1 MMKWLK
7 WTVLTLLVI
16 ILLVFGALAWVLGT
30 QSGLHFAINSAT
42 RWVPGLTINNVNGG
56 WQDLRLTGVGYE
68 MPGVNVNAGEI
79 SLGLRVACLTD
90 KQVCIDTLGTRNVV
104 VNIDTSAFPPSEETP
119 PSEPLTELNAP
130 LPIFLN
136 SLSLENTQVNID
148 DMAISL
154 SDFKTAAQW
163 EGRQI
168 TLKPTTIDNLLVAL
182 PKTPE
187 PIVDGENSS
196 EALAP
201 QGTAE
206 SSVKV
211 RVEPETSAEKEQ
223 ALADTIKA
231 IFAKPLLTELPEII
245 IPVDVN
251 VEGIEGKQLQV
262 TGDAP
267 VTINQL
273 SFKANTQGKQVN
285 LTKLTVDAP
294 EGEVS
299 LNGAITLDKQWP
311 VTLDVNAVVRD
322 VAGLEDFKDQKII
335 LSLQGAI
342 LDELKLVLSLTGTV
356 TATLDAQ
363 AELAKPHLPLKLTLE
378 SEKVRWPL
386 TGDIQYQ
393 LNGTRLRLNGQT
405 DNYDLSLRS
414 DIQGQDIPPAKL
426 MLDAKGN
433 EEKIELTRL
442 RLAALQGH
450 ADITGVADWSKAI
463 SWNALLTLSGINSA
477 KQYPDVP
484 AKLDGR
490 IATTGSLYGGSWQ
503 LRIPEITLDG
513 NIKNNLIKAR
523 GNAYGNDSGQWN
535 IPQLKLILGKNNLNV
550 EGHLGD
556 KWALDAD
563 INAPGLNGLVPG
575 LAGVIKGKV
584 NIRGDINTPKI
595 IADINAQGIKWQDQV
610 SVESITIKGDVQA
623 DKEIGGKL
631 AITARQLRQADLV
644 VRNLTLDASGTEKQH
659 KLTLK
664 MDGEPVSGGLTLAGS
679 FDKEK
684 QQWKGTLNNTAFD
697 TPVGEWRLNKAM
709 ALNLLAEKQEIT
721 IGSHCWINPNA
732 QLCVPKAIT
741 VGESGSAAITLT
753 RFDLAMIKPF
763 LPPETSLKG
772 VFTGDANASWTSKGG
787 LPKAS
792 VNLKGQGVAL
802 KQNLEGT
809 ILPIDFDAIT
819 LNAGINNGKA
829 TLQWLI
835 SIAGNGNFK
844 GNVHVA
850 DLERKRQLSGNV
862 DIDNLTLDL
871 IKPFLG
877 KGEIA
882 QGSIGAQLRLG
893 GNAQSPLLF
902 GHFGI
907 NQLKVVGHWIPFD
920 ITKGNVD
927 VNFNGATSDL
937 GGRIETPE
945 GYLNLTGNA
954 DWRKLDEWRAVVA
967 ANGNKL
973 RVSLPPMVRIDV
985 NPDLVFEAGPHLLKL
1000 DGRIDIPWARIV
1012 VQDLPESAISAS
1024 SDEVMLNDDLQ
1035 PIAPKE
1041 TSIPIQSNLAIN
1053 IGDDVTLDAFGLK
1066 ARLTG
1071 MLKVNQNKQGLGLNG
1086 QIDIPKGE
1094 FKAYGQDLQ
1103 VRKGQILFS
1112 GPVDQP
1118 YLNIEA
1124 IRNPENTANNVIA
1137 GVRVTGLAD
1146 KPKVEIFSEP
1156 AFTQQ
1161 EALSYLLRGE
1171 GLDKSGDAD
1180 SSQMTAMLIGLGV
1193 GQSGQLVG
1201 RIGETFG
1208 VSDLA
1213 LDTQGVGDNSQVVV
1227 SGKITNDL
1235 QVKYGVGI
1243 FDSLATLTLRYR
1255 LMPRLYLQAVSGMN
1269 QAIDLLYQFEF

>member
-1 MMKWLK
+1 MIKKWLK
-7 WTVLTLLVI
+7 WIALTLLII
-16 ILLVFGALAWVLGT
+16 ILLTFGAVAWILGT
-30 QSGLHFAINSAT
+30 QSGLHFAINSAA
-42 RWVPGLTINNVNGG
+42 RWVPGLVINDVNGG
-56 WQDLRLTGVGYE
+56 WQDLRLTGVEYQ
-68 MPGVNVNAGEI
+68 MPGVDVNVGEL
-79 SLGLRVACLTD
+79 SLGLRLSCLTD
-90 KQVCIDTLGTRNVV
+90 KQVCVDTLGTRDVV
-104 VNIDTSAFPPSEETP
+104 VNVDTSAFPPSEETP
-119 PSEPLTELNAP
+119 PSAPLTELNAP
-130 LPIFLN
+130 LPIYLN
-136 SLSLENTQVNID
+136 SLSLENTYVKID

-154 SDFKTAAQW
+154 GEFKTGAQW
-163 EGRQI
+163 EGRQV
-168 TLKPTTIDNLLVAL
+168 TLNPTFINDLLVAL

-187 PIVDGENSS
+187 EGNVEATAQEVKEAVSANSQTKPTTQ
-196 EALAP
+196 E
-201 QGTAE
+201 
-206 SSVKV
+206 
-211 RVEPETSAEKEQ
+211 EKEQ
-223 ALADTIKA
+223 ALAETIKA
-231 IFAKPLLTELPEII
+231 IFAKPLLAELPEII
-245 IPVDVN
+245 IPVDIN
-251 VEGIEGKQLQV
+251 IEGIEGKQLQIS
-262 TGDAP
+262 GDAP
-267 VTINQL
+267 ITINQL
-273 SFKANTQGKQVN
+273 SFEAKTQGKQVN
-285 LTKLTVDAP
+285 LTKLNVDAQ

-299 LNGAITLDKQWP
+299 LNGEITLDKQWP
-311 VTLDVNAVVRD
+311 VNLNVNATIRD
-322 VAGLEDFKDQKII
+322 VAGLEDFKDQKAT
-335 LSLQGAI
+335 LSLQGA
-342 LDELKLVLSLTGTV
+342 LLEELKLALSLTGTV

-378 SEKVRWPL
+378 SQKVRWPL
-386 TGDIQYQ
+386 TGDVQYQ
-393 LNGTRLRLNGQT
+393 LSDTRLRLNGQT
-405 DNYDLSLRS
+405 DDYALSLRS
-414 DIQGQDIPPAKL
+414 NIEGQEIPPAKL

-463 SWNALLTLSGINSA
+463 SWNALLTISGINTA
-477 KQYPDVP
+477 KQYPDMP

-513 NIKNNLIKAR
+513 NFKNNLIKAR

-535 IPQLKLILGKNNLNV
+535 IPQLKLILGKNNLDI

-556 KWALDAD
+556 KWALDAS

-610 SVESITIKGDVQA
+610 SVESISIKGDVQS

-631 AITARQLRQADLV
+631 AITARQLKQADLV
-644 VRNLTLDASGTEKQH
+644 IRNLTLDAAGTEKQH

-664 MDGEPVSGGLTLAGS
+664 MEGEPVSGGLTLAGS

-709 ALNLLAEKQEIT
+709 ALNLLAEKQEVI
-721 IGSHCWINPNA
+721 IGSHCWVNPNA
-732 QLCVPKAIT
+732 QVCVPKAIT
-741 VGESGSAAITLT
+741 VGENGSATITLT

-763 LPPETSLKG
+763 LPPETSVQG
-772 VFTGDANASWTSKGG
+772 VFTGDATATWYSKGG

-792 VNLKGQGVAL
+792 VNLKGQGVAV
-802 KQNLEGT
+802 KQNIEGT

-819 LNAGINNGKA
+819 LNAGVNNGKA

-835 SIAGNGNFK
+835 SIAGNGDIK

-850 DLERKRQLSGNV
+850 DLEKKRQLSGTV

-882 QGSIGAQLRLG
+882 QGRVGAQLRLG

-902 GHFGI
+902 GQFGI

-927 VNFNGATSDL
+927 VQFNGATSDL
-937 GGRIETPE
+937 SGRIETPE

-954 DWRKLDEWRAVVA
+954 DWRKLDAWHAVIA

-973 RVSLPPMVRIDV
+973 RVALPPMVRIDV
-985 NPDLVFEAGPHLLKL
+985 NPDLVFEARPNLLKL

-1012 VQDLPESAISAS
+1012 VQDLPESAVSAS
-1024 SDEVMLNDDLQ
+1024 SDEVMLDKNLQ

-1041 TSIPIQSNLAIN
+1041 TSIPIQSDLAIN

-1071 MLKVNQNKQGLGLNG
+1071 ALKVNQNKQGLGLNG
-1086 QIDIPKGE
+1086 QIDIPKGQ

>member
-1 MMKWLK
+1 MKKWLK
-7 WTVLTLLVI
+7 WIALTLLII
-16 ILLVFGALAWVLGT
+16 ILLTFGAVAWILGT
-30 QSGLHFAINSAT
+30 QSGLHFAINSAA
-42 RWVPGLTINNVNGG
+42 RWVPGLAIKDVNGG
-56 WQDLRLTGVGYE
+56 WQDLRLTGVEYQ
-68 MPGVNVNAGEI
+68 MPGVDVNVGEL
-79 SLGLRVACLTD
+79 SLGLRLACLTD
-90 KQVCIDTLGTRNVV
+90 KQVCIDTVGTRDVIVNV
-104 VNIDTSAFPPSEETP
+104 DTSAFPPSEETP

-130 LPIFLN
+130 LPIYLN
-136 SLSLENTQVNID
+136 SLSLENTHVKID

-154 SDFKTAAQW
+154 GEFKTGAQW
-163 EGRQI
+163 EGRQV
-168 TLKPTTIDNLLVAL
+168 TLNPTLINDLLVAL

-187 PIVDGENSS
+187 EGSIEAVAQDVKEVATEKPPVKPTTS
-196 EALAP
+196 E
-201 QGTAE
+201 
-206 SSVKV
+206 
-211 RVEPETSAEKEQ
+211 EKEQ
-223 ALADTIKA
+223 ALAETIKA
-231 IFAKPLLTELPEII
+231 IFAKPILAELPEII
-245 IPVDVN
+245 IPVDIN
-251 VEGIEGKQLQV
+251 IEGIEGKQLQISS
-262 TGDAP
+262 DAP

-273 SFKANTQGKQVN
+273 SFEAKTQGKQVN
-285 LTKLTVDAP
+285 LTKLNVDAP

-299 LNGAITLDKQWP
+299 LNGEITLDKEWP
-311 VTLDVNAVVRD
+311 VNLAVNATIRD
-322 VAGLEDFKDQKII
+322 VAGLEDFKDQKAT
-335 LSLQGAI
+335 LSLQGA
-342 LDELKLVLSLTGTV
+342 LLEELKLALSLTGTV

-378 SEKVRWPL
+378 SQKVRWPL
-386 TGDIQYQ
+386 TGDVQYQ
-393 LNGTRLRLNGQT
+393 LNDTRLRLNGQT

-414 DIQGQDIPPAKL
+414 DIKGQEIPPAKL
-426 MLDAKGN
+426 TLDAKGN

-463 SWNALLTLSGINSA
+463 SWNALLTISGINTV
-477 KQYPDVP
+477 KQYPDMP
-484 AKLDGR
+484 AKLEGR

-503 LRIPEITLDG
+503 LRVPEITLDG
-513 NIKNNLIKAR
+513 NIKNNIIKAR

-535 IPQLKLILGKNNLNV
+535 IPQLKLILGKNNLDI

-556 KWALDAD
+556 KWALDAN

-595 IADINAQGIKWQDQV
+595 IADINAHGIKWQDQV
-610 SVESITIKGDVQA
+610 SVESIAIKGDVQS

-631 AITARQLRQADLV
+631 AITAHQLKQADLII
-644 VRNLTLDASGTEKQH
+644 RNLTLDAAGTEKQH

-664 MDGEPVSGGLTLAGS
+664 MEGEPVSGGLTLAGS

-697 TPVGEWRLNKAM
+697 TPVGEWRLNKAI
-709 ALNLLAEKQEIT
+709 ALNLLAEKQEVT
-721 IGSHCWINPNA
+721 IGSHCWVNPNA
-732 QLCVPKAIT
+732 QVCVPKAIT

-763 LPPETSLKG
+763 LPPETSVRG
-772 VFTGDANASWTSKGG
+772 VFTGDATATWNSKGG

-792 VNLKGQGVAL
+792 VNLKGQGVAV
-802 KQNLEGT
+802 KQNIEGT

-819 LNAGINNGKA
+819 LNAGVNNGKA
-829 TLQWLI
+829 SLQWLI
-835 SIAGNGNFK
+835 SIAGNGDIK

-850 DLERKRQLSGNV
+850 DLEKKRQLSGTV

-882 QGSIGAQLRLG
+882 QGRIGAQLRLG
-893 GNAQSPLLF
+893 GNAQSPLLL
-902 GHFGI
+902 GQFGI

-927 VNFNGATSDL
+927 VQFNGATSDL
-937 GGRIETPE
+937 SGRIETPE

-954 DWRKLDEWRAVVA
+954 DWRKLDEWHAVVA

-973 RVSLPPMVRIDV
+973 RVALPPMVRIDV
-985 NPDLVFEAGPHLLKL
+985 NPDLVFEASPNLLKL

-1012 VQDLPESAISAS
+1012 VQDLPESAVSVS
-1024 SDEVMLNDDLQ
+1024 SDEVMLDKNLQ

-1053 IGDDVTLDAFGLK
+1053 IGDDVTLNAFGLK

-1071 MLKVNQNKQGLGLNG
+1071 ALKVNQNKQGLGLNG

-1213 LDTQGVGDNSQVVV
+1213 LDTQGVGDSSQVVV

>member
-7 WTVLTLLVI
+7 WTILTLLII
-16 ILLVFGALAWVLGT
+16 ILLVFSTVAWILGT
-30 QSGLHFAINSAT
+30 QSGLHFAINSAA
-42 RWVPGLTINNVNGG
+42 RWVPGLTIKSVNGG
-56 WQDLRLTGVGYE
+56 WQNLNLTGVQYE
-68 MPGVNVNAGEI
+68 MPGVDVNVGEL
-79 SLGLRVACLTD
+79 SLGLRLNCLLD
-90 KQVCIDTLGTRNVV
+90 KQVCVDTLGTRDVV
-104 VNIDTSAFPPSEETP
+104 VNVDTRAFPPSEETP

-130 LPIFLN
+130 LSIFLN
-136 SLSLENTQVNID
+136 SLSLENTQIKID

-154 SDFKTAAQW
+154 NEFKTAAQW
-163 EGRQI
+163 EGRQV
-168 TLKPTTIDNLLVAL
+168 TLKPTLIDNLLVAL

-187 PIVDGENSS
+187 PVVHEDGRVDAVTQEVKTAAIS
-196 EALAP
+196 EP
-201 QGTAE
+201 Q
-206 SSVKV
+206 
-211 RVEPETSAEKEQ
+211 PEIKTQAEKEQ
-223 ALADTIKA
+223 ALAETIKA
-231 IFAKPLLTELPEII
+231 IFAKPLLADLPDII
-245 IPVDVN
+245 IPVDIN
-251 VEGIEGKQLQV
+251 IEGIEGRQLHI

-267 VTINQL
+267 VSINQL
-273 SFKANTQGKQVN
+273 LLQASTQNKHIS
-285 LTKLTVDAP
+285 LTKLSVDSP
-294 EGEVS
+294 EGEITIE
-299 LNGAITLDKQWP
+299 GGITLDKQWP
-311 VTLDVNAVVRD
+311 VTLNANAIVRD
-322 VAGLEDFKDQKII
+322 VVGLEDFKDQK
-335 LSLQGAI
+335 LSLVLQGA
-342 LDELKLVLSLTGTV
+342 LLEELKLALTLTGTV

-386 TGDIQYQ
+386 TGDVQYQ
-393 LNGTRLRLNGQT
+393 LNDTRLRLNGQT
-405 DNYDLSLRS
+405 DSYDLSLRS
-414 DIQGQDIPPAKL
+414 DIQGQEIPPAKL

-463 SWNALLTLSGINSA
+463 SWNALLTISGINTA
-477 KQYPDVP
+477 KQYPDIP
-484 AKLDGR
+484 AKLEGR

-535 IPQLKLILGKNNLNV
+535 IPQLDLILGKNKLNI

-595 IADINAQGIKWQDQV
+595 IANLSAQGIKWQDQL
-610 SVESITIKGDVQA
+610 SVGSVIIKGEVQS
-623 DKEIGGKL
+623 DKEISGKL
-631 AITARQLRQADLV
+631 AITAHQLKQADLII
-644 VRNLTLDASGTEKQH
+644 RNLTLDASGTEKQH

-664 MDGEPVSGGLTLAGS
+664 IDGEPVSGGLTLAGS

-684 QQWKGTLNNTAFD
+684 QQWKGSLNNTAFD

-709 ALNLLAEKQEIT
+709 ALNLFVEKQEVS
-721 IGSHCWINPNA
+721 IGSHCWLNPNA
-732 QLCVPKAIT
+732 QVCVPKTIT
-741 VGESGSAAITLT
+741 VGESGSAAITLV
-753 RFDLAMIKPF
+753 RFDLAMLKPF
-763 LPPETSLKG
+763 LPPDTSLRG
-772 VFTGDANASWTSKGG
+772 VFTGDATATWNSKGG
-787 LPKAS
+787 LPKAT

-802 KQNLEGT
+802 KQNVEGT

-819 LNAGINNGKA
+819 LNAGMNNDKA

-835 SIAGNGNFK
+835 SIAGNGDFK
-844 GNVHVA
+844 GNVHVSS
-850 DLERKRQLSGNV
+850 LEKKRQLSGTV

-871 IKPFLG
+871 VKPFLG

-882 QGSIGAQLRLG
+882 QGQIGAQLRLG
-893 GNAQSPLLF
+893 GSAQSPLLF

-907 NQLKVVGHWIPFD
+907 NQLNVVGHWIPFD
-920 ITKGNVD
+920 ISKGNVD
-927 VNFNGATSDL
+927 VSFNGATSDL
-937 GGRIETPE
+937 SGRIETPE

-954 DWRKLDEWRAVVA
+954 DWRKLDAWRAVVA

-985 NPDLVFEAGPHLLKL
+985 NPDLVFEAGPDLLKL

-1012 VQDLPESAISAS
+1012 VKDLPESAVSAS

-1053 IGDDVTLDAFGLK
+1053 IGDDVTLDAFGLN

-1071 MLKVNQNKQGLGLNG
+1071 TLKVNQNKQGLGLNG
-1086 QIDIPKGE
+1086 QIDIPRGE
-1094 FKAYGQDLQ
+1094 FQAYGQDLR

-1124 IRNPENTANNVIA
+1124 IRNPDNTANNVIA

-1156 AFTQQ
+1156 AMSQQ

-1171 GLDKSGDAD
+1171 GLESGDSD
-1180 SSQMTAMLIGLGV
+1180 SAQMTMMLIGLGV

>member
-1 MMKWLK
+1 MIKKWLK
-7 WTVLTLLVI
+7 WIALTLLII
-16 ILLVFGALAWVLGT
+16 ILLTLGAVAWILGT

-42 RWVPGLTINNVNGG
+42 RWVPGLVIKDVNGG
-56 WQDLRLTGVGYE
+56 WKDLRLTGVEYQ
-68 MPGVNVNAGEI
+68 MPGVDVNVGEL
-79 SLGLRVACLTD
+79 SLGLRLACLTD
-90 KQVCIDTLGTRNVV
+90 KQVCIDTLATRDVV
-104 VNIDTSAFPPSEETP
+104 VNVDTSAFPPSEETP

-130 LPIFLN
+130 LPIYLN
-136 SLSLENTQVNID
+136 SLSLENTHVKID

-154 SDFKTAAQW
+154 DEFKTGAQW
-163 EGRQI
+163 EGRQV
-168 TLKPTTIDNLLVAL
+168 TLNPTVINDLLVAL

-187 PIVDGENSS
+187 EGSV
-196 EALAP
+196 EAVA
-201 QGTAE
+201 QDVKEVATA
-206 SSVKV
+206 KPKA
-211 RVEPETSAEKEQ
+211 EPKTPEEKKEQ
-223 ALADTIKA
+223 ALADTIKT
-231 IFAKPLLTELPEII
+231 IFAKPLLAELPEII
-245 IPVDVN
+245 IPVDIN
-251 VEGIEGKQLQV
+251 IEGIEGKQLQV
-262 TGDAP
+262 SGDTP

-273 SFKANTQGKQVN
+273 SFEANTQGEQVN
-285 LTKLTVDAP
+285 LTKLRVDAP

-299 LNGAITLDKQWP
+299 LNGGITLDKQWP
-311 VTLDVNAVVRD
+311 VNLDINATIRD
-322 VAGLEDFKDQKII
+322 VVGLEDFKDQKAT
-335 LSLQGAI
+335 LSLQGA
-342 LDELKLVLSLTGTV
+342 LLEELKLALSLTGTV

-378 SEKVRWPL
+378 SQKVRWPL
-386 TGDIQYQ
+386 TGDVQYQ
-393 LNGTRLRLNGQT
+393 LNDTRLRLNGQT

-414 DIQGQDIPPAKL
+414 DIEGQEIPPAKL

-463 SWNALLTLSGINSA
+463 SWNALLTISGINTA
-477 KQYPDVP
+477 KQYPDIP

-503 LRIPEITLDG
+503 LRVPEITLDG
-513 NIKNNLIKAR
+513 NFKNNLIKAR

-535 IPQLKLILGKNNLNV
+535 IPQLKLILGKNNLDI

-556 KWALDAD
+556 KWALDAN
-563 INAPGLNGLVPG
+563 INAPGLNGFVPG
-575 LAGVIKGKV
+575 FAGVIKGKV
-584 NIRGDINTPKI
+584 NIRGDMNKPKI
-595 IADINAQGIKWQDQV
+595 IADINAHGIKWQDQV
-610 SVESITIKGDVQA
+610 SVESITIKGDVQS

-631 AITARQLRQADLV
+631 AITARQLKQADLV
-644 VRNLTLDASGTEKQH
+644 IRNLTLNAAGTEKQH

-721 IGSHCWINPNA
+721 IGSHCWVNPNA
-732 QLCVPKAIT
+732 QVCVPKAIT
-741 VGESGSAAITLT
+741 VGESGTAAITLT

-763 LPPETSLKG
+763 LPPETSVQGL
-772 VFTGDANASWTSKGG
+772 FTGDATATWNSKGG

-792 VNLKGQGVAL
+792 VNLKGQGVAV
-802 KQNLEGT
+802 KQNIEGT

-819 LNAGINNGKA
+819 LNAGMNNGKA

-835 SIAGNGNFK
+835 SIAGNGDFK

-850 DLERKRQLSGNV
+850 DLEKNRQLSGTV

-882 QGSIGAQLRLG
+882 QGNIGAQLRLG
-893 GNAQSPLLF
+893 GSAQSPLLF
-902 GHFGI
+902 GQFGI

-927 VNFNGATSDL
+927 VRFNGATSDL

-985 NPDLVFEAGPHLLKL
+985 NPDLVFEANPHLLKL

-1012 VQDLPESAISAS
+1012 VQELPESAVSAS
-1024 SDEVMLNDDLQ
+1024 SDEVMLDKNLQ

-1053 IGDDVTLDAFGLK
+1053 IGDDVTLDAFGLR

-1071 MLKVNQNKQGLGLNG
+1071 TLKVNQNKQGLGLNG
-1086 QIDIPKGE
+1086 QVDIPRGE

-1124 IRNPENTANNVIA
+1124 IRNPDNTADNVIA

-1146 KPKVEIFSEP
+1146 QPKVEIFSEP
-1156 AFTQQ
+1156 AKTQQ

-1171 GLDKSGDAD
+1171 GLSSGDAD

-1213 LDTQGVGDNSQVVV
+1213 LDTQGVGDSSQVVV

>member
-1 MMKWLK
+1 MMKKWLK
-7 WTVLTLLVI
+7 WIALTLLII
-16 ILLVFGALAWVLGT
+16 ILLTFGAVAWILGT
-30 QSGLHFAINSAT
+30 QSGLHFAINSAA
-42 RWVPGLTINNVNGG
+42 RWVPGLAIKDVNGG
-56 WQDLRLTGVGYE
+56 WQDLRLTGVEYQ
-68 MPGVNVNAGEI
+68 MPGVDVNVGEL
-79 SLGLRVACLTD
+79 SLGLRLACLTD
-90 KQVCIDTLGTRNVV
+90 KQVCVDTLGTRDVV
-104 VNIDTSAFPPSEETP
+104 VNVDTSAFPPSEETP

-130 LPIFLN
+130 LPIYLN
-136 SLSLENTQVNID
+136 SLSLENTYVKID

-154 SDFKTAAQW
+154 GEFKTGAQW
-163 EGRQI
+163 EGRQV
-168 TLKPTTIDNLLVAL
+168 TLNPTLINDLLVAL

-187 PIVDGENSS
+187 EGSV
-196 EALAP
+196 EA
-201 QGTAE
+201 TAE
-206 SSVKV
+206 DVKEIATAKPQT
-211 RVEPETSAEKEQ
+211 EPTTQEEKEQ
-223 ALADTIKA
+223 ALAETIKA
-231 IFAKPLLTELPEII
+231 IFAKPLLAELPEVI
-245 IPVDVN
+245 IPVDIN
-251 VEGIEGKQLQV
+251 IEGIEGKQLQIS
-262 TGDAP
+262 GDTP
-267 VTINQL
+267 ITINQL
-273 SFKANTQGKQVN
+273 LFEAKTQGKQVN
-285 LTKLTVDAP
+285 LTKLNIDAP

-299 LNGAITLDKQWP
+299 LNGGITLDKQWP
-311 VTLDVNAVVRD
+311 VNLDVNATIRD
-322 VAGLEDFKDQKII
+322 IAGLEDFKDQKAT
-335 LSLQGAI
+335 LSLQGA
-342 LDELKLVLSLTGTV
+342 LLEELKLALSLTGTV

-378 SEKVRWPL
+378 SQKVRWPL
-386 TGDIQYQ
+386 TGDVQYQ

-414 DIQGQDIPPAKL
+414 DIEGQEIPPAKL

-463 SWNALLTLSGINSA
+463 SWNALLTISGINTA
-477 KQYPDVP
+477 KQYPDMP

-503 LRIPEITLDG
+503 LRVPEITLDG

-535 IPQLKLILGKNNLNV
+535 IPQLKLILGKNNLDI

-556 KWALDAD
+556 KWALDAN

-595 IADINAQGIKWQDQV
+595 IADINAHGIKWQDQV

-631 AITARQLRQADLV
+631 AITARQLKQADLV
-644 VRNLTLDASGTEKQH
+644 IRNLTLDAAGTEKQH

-709 ALNLLAEKQEIT
+709 ALNLLAEKQEVT
-721 IGSHCWINPNA
+721 IGSHCWVNPNA
-732 QLCVPKAIT
+732 QVCVPKAIT

-763 LPPETSLKG
+763 LPPETSVQG
-772 VFTGDANASWTSKGG
+772 VFTGDATATWNSKGG

-792 VNLKGQGVAL
+792 VNLKGQGVAV
-802 KQNLEGT
+802 KQNIEGT

-819 LNAGINNGKA
+819 LNAGVNNGKA

-835 SIAGNGNFK
+835 SIAGNGDIK

-850 DLERKRQLSGNV
+850 DLEKKRQLSGTV

-882 QGSIGAQLRLG
+882 EGRVGAQLRLG

-902 GHFGI
+902 GQFGI
-907 NQLKVVGHWIPFD
+907 NQLKVAGHWLPFD

-927 VNFNGATSDL
+927 VQFDGATSDL
-937 GGRIETPE
+937 SGRIETPE

-954 DWRKLDEWRAVVA
+954 DWRKLDAWHAVIA

-973 RVSLPPMVRIDV
+973 RVALPPMVRIDV
-985 NPDLVFEAGPHLLKL
+985 NPDLVFEARPHLLKL

-1012 VQDLPESAISAS
+1012 VQDLPESAVSAS
-1024 SDEVMLNDDLQ
+1024 SDEVMLDKNLQ

-1071 MLKVNQNKQGLGLNG
+1071 ALKVNQNKQGLGLNG

>member
-1 MMKWLK
+1 MKKWLK
-7 WTVLTLLVI
+7 WIALTLLI
-16 ILLVFGALAWVLGT
+16 LILLTFGAVAWVLGT
-30 QSGLHFAINSAT
+30 QSGLHFAINSAA
-42 RWVPGLTINNVNGG
+42 RWVPGLAIKEVNGG
-56 WQDLRLTGVGYE
+56 WQDLRLTGVEYQ
-68 MPGVNVNAGEI
+68 MPGVDVNVGEL
-79 SLGLRVACLTD
+79 SLGLRLACLAD
-90 KQVCIDTLGTRNVV
+90 KQVCVDTLGTRDVV

-130 LPIFLN
+130 LPIYLN
-136 SLSLENTQVNID
+136 SLSLENTHVKID

-154 SDFKTAAQW
+154 GEFKTGAQW
-163 EGRQI
+163 EGRQV
-168 TLKPTTIDNLLVAL
+168 TLNPTLINDLLVAL

-187 PIVDGENSS
+187 EGSV
-196 EALAP
+196 EATAQDVKEVAMAKP
-201 QGTAE
+201 QAE
-206 SSVKV
+206 PTT
-211 RVEPETSAEKEQ
+211 PEEKEQ

-231 IFAKPLLTELPEII
+231 IFAKPLLADLPEII

-251 VEGIEGKQLQV
+251 VEGIEGKQLQI
-262 TGDAP
+262 TGDTP

-273 SFKANTQGKQVN
+273 SFEANTKGRQVN

-299 LNGAITLDKQWP
+299 LNGGITLDKQWP
-311 VTLDVNAVVRD
+311 VNLDVNATIRD
-322 VAGLEDFKDQKII
+322 VAGLEDFKDQKAT
-335 LSLQGAI
+335 LSLQGA
-342 LDELKLVLSLTGTV
+342 LLEELKLALSLTGTV

-378 SEKVRWPL
+378 SQKVRWPL
-386 TGDIQYQ
+386 TGDVQYQ
-393 LNGTRLRLNGQT
+393 LNDTRLRLNGQT

-414 DIQGQDIPPAKL
+414 DIEGQEIPPAKL

-450 ADITGVADWSKAI
+450 ADITGIADWSKAI
-463 SWNALLTLSGINSA
+463 SWNALLTISGINTV
-477 KQYPDVP
+477 KQYPDMP

-503 LRIPEITLDG
+503 LRVPEITLDG
-513 NIKNNLIKAR
+513 NFKNNLIKAR

-535 IPQLKLILGKNNLNV
+535 IPQLKLILGKNNLDI

-556 KWALDAD
+556 KWALDAN

-584 NIRGDINTPKI
+584 NIRGDINAPKI
-595 IADINAQGIKWQDQV
+595 IADINAHGIKWQDQV
-610 SVESITIKGDVQA
+610 SVESITIKGDVQS

-631 AITARQLRQADLV
+631 AITARQLKQADLV
-644 VRNLTLDASGTEKQH
+644 IRNLTLDAAGTEKQH

-664 MDGEPVSGGLTLAGS
+664 MEGEPVSGGLTLAGS

-697 TPVGEWRLNKAM
+697 TPVGEWRLNKAI
-709 ALNLLAEKQEIT
+709 ALNLLAEKQEVT

-732 QLCVPKAIT
+732 QVCVPKAIT

-763 LPPETSLKG
+763 LPPETSVRG
-772 VFTGDANASWTSKGG
+772 VFTGDATATWNSKGG

-792 VNLKGQGVAL
+792 VNLKGQGVGV
-802 KQNLEGT
+802 KQNIDGT
-809 ILPIDFDAIT
+809 VLPIDFDTIT
-819 LNAGINNGKA
+819 LNAGVNNGKA

-835 SIAGNGNFK
+835 SIAGNGDFK

-850 DLERKRQLSGNV
+850 DLEKKRQLSGTV

-882 QGSIGAQLRLG
+882 QGSVGAQLRLG

-902 GHFGI
+902 GQFGI

-927 VNFNGATSDL
+927 ISFNGATSDL
-937 GGRIETPE
+937 SGRIETPE

-973 RVSLPPMVRIDV
+973 RVALPPMVRIDV
-985 NPDLVFEAGPHLLKL
+985 NPDLVFEASPHLLKL

-1012 VQDLPESAISAS
+1012 VQDLPESAVSAS
-1024 SDEVMLNDDLQ
+1024 SDEVMLDKNLQ

-1053 IGDDVTLDAFGLK
+1053 IGNDVTL
-1066 ARLTG
+1066 
-1071 MLKVNQNKQGLGLNG
+1071 
-1086 QIDIPKGE
+1086 
-1094 FKAYGQDLQ
+1094 
-1103 VRKGQILFS
+1103 
-1112 GPVDQP
+1112 
-1118 YLNIEA
+1118 
-1124 IRNPENTANNVIA
+1124 
-1137 GVRVTGLAD
+1137 
-1146 KPKVEIFSEP
+1146 
-1156 AFTQQ
+1156 
-1161 EALSYLLRGE
+1161 
-1171 GLDKSGDAD
+1171 
-1180 SSQMTAMLIGLGV
+1180 
-1193 GQSGQLVG
+1193 
-1201 RIGETFG
+1201 
-1208 VSDLA
+1208 
-1213 LDTQGVGDNSQVVV
+1213 
-1227 SGKITNDL
+1227 
-1235 QVKYGVGI
+1235 
-1243 FDSLATLTLRYR
+1243 
-1255 LMPRLYLQAVSGMN
+1255 
-1269 QAIDLLYQFEF
+1269 

>member
-1 MMKWLK
+1 MKKWLK
-7 WTVLTLLVI
+7 WIALTLLII
-16 ILLVFGALAWVLGT
+16 ILLTFGAVTWVLGT
-30 QSGLHFAINSAT
+30 QSGLHFAINSVA
-42 RWVPGLTINNVNGG
+42 RWVPGLVIKDVNGG
-56 WQDLRLTGVGYE
+56 WQDLRLTGVEYQ
-68 MPGVNVNAGEI
+68 MPGVDVNVGEL
-79 SLGLRVACLTD
+79 SLGLRLACLMD
-90 KQVCIDTLGTRNVV
+90 KQVCVDTLGTRDVV
-104 VNIDTSAFPPSEETP
+104 VNVDTSAFPPSEETP

-130 LPIFLN
+130 LPLYLN
-136 SLSLENTQVNID
+136 SLSLENTYVKID
-148 DMAISL
+148 DIAISL
-154 SDFKTAAQW
+154 GEFKTGAQW

-168 TLKPTTIDNLLVAL
+168 TLNPTIINDLLVAL

-187 PIVDGENSS
+187 
-196 EALAP
+196 
-201 QGTAE
+201 E
-206 SSVKV
+206 SSIEAAAQDIKDVTTAKPQ
-211 RVEPETSAEKEQ
+211 VEPTTQEEKEQ
-223 ALADTIKA
+223 ALADTIKT
-231 IFAKPLLTELPEII
+231 IFAKPLLAELPEII
-245 IPVDVN
+245 IPVDIN
-251 VEGIEGKQLQV
+251 IEGIEGKQLQV
-262 TGDAP
+262 SGDAP

-273 SFKANTQGKQVN
+273 SFEAKTQGKQVN
-285 LTKLTVDAP
+285 LTKLNIDAP

-299 LNGAITLDKQWP
+299 LNGGITLDKQWP
-311 VTLDVNAVVRD
+311 VNLDVNATIRD
-322 VAGLEDFKDQKII
+322 IAGLEDFKDQKAT
-335 LSLQGAI
+335 LSLQGA
-342 LDELKLVLSLTGTV
+342 LLEELKLGLSLTGTV

-378 SEKVRWPL
+378 SQKVRWPL
-386 TGDIQYQ
+386 TGDVQYQ

-414 DIQGQDIPPAKL
+414 DIEGQEIPPAKL

-463 SWNALLTLSGINSA
+463 SWNALLTISGINTA
-477 KQYPDVP
+477 KQYPDIP

-503 LRIPEITLDG
+503 LRVPEITLDG

-535 IPQLKLILGKNNLNV
+535 IPQLNLILGKNKLDI

-556 KWALDAD
+556 KWALDAN

-584 NIRGDINTPKI
+584 NIRGDIDTPKI

-610 SVESITIKGDVQA
+610 SVESITIKGDVQS

-631 AITARQLRQADLV
+631 AITARQLKQADLII
-644 VRNLTLDASGTEKQH
+644 RNLTLDAAGTEKQH

-664 MDGEPVSGGLTLAGS
+664 MEGDPVSGGLTLAGS

-709 ALNLLAEKQEIT
+709 ALNLLAEKQEVT
-721 IGSHCWINPNA
+721 IGAHCWVNPNA
-732 QLCVPKAIT
+732 QVCVPKAIT

-763 LPPETSLKG
+763 LPPETSVRG
-772 VFTGDANASWTSKGG
+772 VFTGDATATWSSKGG

-792 VNLKGQGVAL
+792 VNLKGQGVAV
-802 KQNLEGT
+802 KQNIEGT

-819 LNAGINNGKA
+819 LNAGMNNGKA

-835 SIAGNGNFK
+835 SIAGNGDFK

-850 DLERKRQLSGNV
+850 DLEKKRQLSGTV

-882 QGSIGAQLRLG
+882 QGNIGAQLRLG
-893 GNAQSPLLF
+893 GSAQSPLLF
-902 GHFGI
+902 GQFGI

-927 VNFNGATSDL
+927 VRFNGATSDL

-954 DWRKLDEWRAVVA
+954 DWRKLDEWRAVIA

-1012 VQDLPESAISAS
+1012 VQELPESAVSAS
-1024 SDEVMLNDDLQ
+1024 SDEVMLDKNLQ

-1086 QIDIPKGE
+1086 QIDIPRGA

>member
-7 WTVLTLLVI
+7 RITLTLLII
-16 ILLVFGALAWVLGT
+16 ILLVLGALAWILGT
-30 QSGLHFAINSAT
+30 QSGLHFAINSAA
-42 RWVPGLTINNVNGG
+42 RWVPGLTINSVNGG
-56 WQDLRLTGVGYE
+56 WQDLRLTGVEYQ
-68 MPGVNVNAGEI
+68 MPGVDVNVGEL
-79 SLGLRVACLTD
+79 SLGLNLSCLKD
-90 KQVCIDTLGTRNVV
+90 KQLCVEALGTRDVIVNV
-104 VNIDTSAFPPSEETP
+104 DTSALPPAQETP

-130 LPIFLN
+130 LPIYLN
-136 SLSLENTQVNID
+136 SLSLANTRVQID
-148 DMAISL
+148 DMALSL
-154 SDFKTAAQW
+154 NEFTTAAQW

-168 TLKPTTIDNLLVAL
+168 TLKPTVINDLLVAL

-187 PIVDGENSS
+187 DGSVAAMAQDVKEV
-196 EALAP
+196 AATTP
-201 QGTAE
+201 QAE
-206 SSVKV
+206 PKTPQ
-211 RVEPETSAEKEQ
+211 EQEQ
-223 ALADTIKA
+223 ALADTIKT
-231 IFAKPLLTELPEII
+231 IFAKPLLAQLPEII
-245 IPVDVN
+245 IPVDIN

-262 TGDAP
+262 SGDTP

-273 SFKANTQGKQVN
+273 SFQANTQGQQVN
-285 LTKLTVDAP
+285 LTRLSIDAP
-294 EGEVS
+294 EGKVS
-299 LNGAITLDKQWP
+299 LNGQITLDKQWP
-311 VTLDVNAVVRD
+311 VNLDMQAMLREM
-322 VAGLEDFKDQKII
+322 AGLEEFKDQQAT

-342 LDELKLVLSLTGTV
+342 LDELKLALSLTGTV
-356 TATLDAQ
+356 TASLDAQ
-363 AELAKPHLPLKLTLE
+363 AELAKAHLPLKLTLE
-378 SEKVRWPL
+378 SQKVRWPL
-386 TGDIQYQ
+386 TGDVQYQ
-393 LNGTRLRLNGQT
+393 LNDTRLRLNGQT

-414 DIQGQDIPPAKL
+414 NIEGQEIPPAKL
-426 MLDAKGN
+426 TLDAKGN
-433 EEKIELTRL
+433 EEKIALTRL

-463 SWNALLTLSGINSA
+463 SWNALLTISGINTA
-477 KQYPDVP
+477 KQYPDMP

-503 LRIPEITLDG
+503 LRVPEITLDG
-513 NIKNNLIKAR
+513 NLKNNLIKAR

-535 IPQLKLILGKNNLNV
+535 IPQLTLILGKNNLDIA
-550 EGHLGD
+550 GHLGD
-556 KWALDAD
+556 QWALDAN
-563 INAPGLNGLVPG
+563 INAPGLNGLAPG

-584 NIRGDINTPKI
+584 NVRGDINKPKI
-595 IADINAQGIKWQDQV
+595 IADINAQGIKWQDQL
-610 SVESITIKGDVQA
+610 SVGSVVVKGDIQSDDV
-623 DKEIGGKL
+623 ISGKL
-631 AITARQLRQADLV
+631 AITARQLKQADLII
-644 VRNLTLDASGTEKQH
+644 RQLTLDAAGTEKQH

-684 QQWKGTLNNTAFD
+684 QQWQGTLNNTAFD

-709 ALNLLAEKQEIT
+709 ALNLLAEKQQVT
-721 IGSHCWINPNA
+721 IGSHCWVNPNA
-732 QLCVPKAIT
+732 QLCVPKEIT

-763 LPPETSLKG
+763 LPPETALRG
-772 VFTGDANASWTSKGG
+772 VFTGDATATWNAKGG

-792 VNLKGQGVAL
+792 VNLKGQGVGV
-802 KQNLEGT
+802 KQNVDGT
-809 ILPIDFDAIT
+809 VLPIDFDAVT

-835 SIAGNGNFK
+835 SIAGNGDFK
-844 GNVHVA
+844 GHVNVA
-850 DLERKRQLSGNV
+850 DLEKTRQLSGTV
-862 DIDNLTLDL
+862 DIDSLTLDL

-882 QGSIGAQLRLG
+882 QGSVGAQLRLG

-902 GHFGI
+902 GQFGI

-927 VNFNGATSDL
+927 IRFNGATSDL
-937 GGRIETPE
+937 SGRIETPE

-985 NPDLVFEAGPHLLKL
+985 NPDLVFEANPHLLKL

-1012 VQDLPESAISAS
+1012 VQELPESAVSAS
-1024 SDEVMLNDDLQ
+1024 SDEVMLDKELQ
-1035 PIAPKE
+1035 PIAPKQ

-1071 MLKVNQNKQGLGLNG
+1071 ALKVAQSKQGLGLNG
-1086 QIDIPKGE
+1086 QVDIPRGE

-1124 IRNPENTANNVIA
+1124 IRNPDNTADNVIA
-1137 GVRVTGLAD
+1137 GVKVTGLAD

-1156 AFTQQ
+1156 AKTQQ

-1171 GLDKSGDAD
+1171 GLASGDSD
-1180 SSQMTAMLIGLGV
+1180 SAQMTAMLIGLGV

-1208 VSDLA
+1208 ISDLA
-1213 LDTQGVGDNSQVVV
+1213 LDTQGVGDSSQVVV
-1227 SGKITNDL
+1227 SGKITDDL
-1235 QVKYGVGI
+1235 QVKYGMGI

>member
-7 WTVLTLLVI
+7 WIALTLLII
-16 ILLVFGALAWVLGT
+16 ILLTFGAIAWILGT
-30 QSGLHFAINSAT
+30 QSGLHFAINSAA
-42 RWVPGLTINNVNGG
+42 RWVPGLEIQDVNGG
-56 WQDLRLTGVGYE
+56 WKDLHLTGVEYQ
-68 MPGVNVNAGEI
+68 MPGINVNVGEL
-79 SLGLRVACLTD
+79 SLGLRLACLTD
-90 KQVCIDTLGTRNVV
+90 KQVCIDNLGTKDVV
-104 VNIDTSAFPPSEETP
+104 VNVDTSAFPPSEETP

-136 SLSLENTQVNID
+136 SLSLENTHVKID

-163 EGRQI
+163 EGRQV
-168 TLKPTTIDNLLVAL
+168 TLKSTLIDNLLVAL

-187 PIVDGENSS
+187 EGSI
-196 EALAP
+196 EAVA
-201 QGTAE
+201 QEVKQVATAE
-206 SSVKV
+206 PKA
-211 RVEPETSAEKEQ
+211 EPTTQEEKEK
-223 ALADTIKA
+223 ALADTIKE
-231 IFAKPLLTELPEII
+231 IFAKPLLAELPEII
-245 IPVDVN
+245 IPVDVKI
-251 VEGIEGKQLQV
+251 EGIEGKQLQV
-262 TGDAP
+262 TGDTP

-273 SFKANTQGKQVN
+273 VLQAETQDKHIS
-285 LTKLTVDAP
+285 LTQFTVDAP
-294 EGEVS
+294 EGEITLS
-299 LNGAITLDKQWP
+299 GGITLDKQWP
-311 VTLDVNAVVRD
+311 VNLDINGAIRD
-322 VAGLEDFKDQKII
+322 VAGLEDFKDQKIT

-342 LDELKLVLSLTGTV
+342 LDELKLALSLTGVV

-386 TGDIQYQ
+386 TGDVQYQ
-393 LNGTRLRLNGQT
+393 LDGTRLRLNGQT

-426 MLDAKGN
+426 TLDAKGN

-463 SWNALLTLSGINSA
+463 SWNALLTISGINTV
-477 KQYPDVP
+477 KQYPDIP

-503 LRIPEITLDG
+503 LRVPEITLDG
-513 NIKNNLIKAR
+513 SVKNNIIKAR

-535 IPQLKLILGKNNLNV
+535 IPQLKLILGKNNLDI

-556 KWALDAD
+556 KWALDAN

-595 IADINAQGIKWQDQV
+595 IADINAQGIQWQDQV
-610 SVESITIKGDVQA
+610 SVESVTIKGDVTS

-631 AITARQLRQADLV
+631 AITARQLRQADLII
-644 VRNLTLDASGTEKQH
+644 RNLALNASGTEKQH

-664 MDGEPVSGGLTLAGS
+664 VEGEPVSGGLTLAGS

-709 ALNLLAEKQEIT
+709 ALNLLAEKQEVT
-721 IGSHCWINPNA
+721 IGSHCWVNPNA

-772 VFTGDANASWTSKGG
+772 VFTGDATATWNSKGG

-819 LNAGINNGKA
+819 LNADINNGKA
-829 TLQWLI
+829 SLQWLI
-835 SIAGNGNFK
+835 SIVGNGDFK
-844 GNVHVA
+844 GNVHVS
-850 DLERKRQLSGNV
+850 DLEHKRQLSGNV

-893 GNAQSPLLF
+893 GSAQSPLLF
-902 GHFGI
+902 GQFGI
-907 NQLKVVGHWIPFD
+907 NQLKVAGHWIPFD

-927 VNFNGATSDL
+927 ISFNGATSDL

-1012 VQDLPESAISAS
+1012 VQDLPESAVSAS

-1071 MLKVNQNKQGLGLNG
+1071 ILKVDQSKQGLGLNG

-1180 SSQMTAMLIGLGV
+1180 SAQMTAMLIGLGV

-1227 SGKITNDL
+1227 SGRITNDL

>member
-7 WTVLTLLVI
+7 WIVLTLLL
-16 ILLVFGALAWVLGT
+16 ILLLIVGALTWILGT
-30 QSGLHFAINSAT
+30 QSGLHFAINSAA
-42 RWVPGLTINNVNGG
+42 RWVPGLVIEDVRGG
-56 WQDLRLTGVGYE
+56 WQDLRLSGVEYK
-68 MPGVNVNAGEI
+68 MPGVDVNVGEL
-79 SLGLRVACLTD
+79 SLGLKLACLKD
-90 KQVCIDTLGTRNVV
+90 KQVCIDELGTRDVV

-119 PSEPLTELNAP
+119 PSEPLTQLNAP

-136 SLSLENTQVNID
+136 SLSLKNTHLTID

-154 SDFKTAAQW
+154 DEFTTAAQW
-163 EGRQI
+163 QEHQVI
-168 TLKPTTIDNLLVAL
+168 LKPTVIDSLLVAL

-187 PIVDGENSS
+187 PVEEGSPQAIAQNVKDA
-196 EALAP
+196 ALL
-201 QGTAE
+201 
-206 SSVKV
+206 
-211 RVEPETSAEKEQ
+211 EPKPEPKTPEEKEQ

-231 IFAKPLLTELPEII
+231 IFDKPLLADLPDIV
-245 IPVDVN
+245 IPVDVK

-262 TGDAP
+262 TGDTP
-267 VTINQL
+267 VTINKLFLQ
-273 SFKANTQGKQVN
+273 ADTQDKHVTLN
-285 LTKLTVDAP
+285 KFTVDAP
-294 EGEVS
+294 EGEITIE
-299 LNGAITLDKQWP
+299 GGITLDKQWP
-311 VTLDVNAVVRD
+311 VTLDVNAAIREVK
-322 VAGLEDFKDQKII
+322 GLEDFKDQQVA
-335 LSLQGAI
+335 LSLRGAL
-342 LDELKLVLSLTGTV
+342 LDELALNLSLTGAV

-363 AELAKPHLPLKLTLE
+363 AQLAKAHLPLKLTLE
-378 SEKVRWPL
+378 SKNVRWPL
-386 TGDIQYQ
+386 TGDVQYQ
-393 LNGTRLRLNGQT
+393 LNDTRLRLNGQT
-405 DNYDLSLRS
+405 NNYDLSLRS
-414 DIQGQDIPPAKL
+414 DIQGQEIPPAKL
-426 MLDAKGN
+426 TLDAKGN

-463 SWNALLTLSGINSA
+463 SWNALLTISGINTV
-477 KQYPDVP
+477 KQYPDIP
-484 AKLDGR
+484 AKLEGR

-503 LRIPEITLDG
+503 LRVPEITLDG

-523 GNAYGNDSGQWN
+523 GNAYGNNSGQWN
-535 IPQLKLILGKNNLNV
+535 IPQLNIILGKNNLNIA
-550 EGHLGD
+550 GHLGD

-584 NIRGDINTPKI
+584 NVRGDINKPQI
-595 IADINAQGIKWQDQV
+595 FADINAKGIKWQDQV
-610 SVESITIKGDVQA
+610 SVDSVTIKGDIQS
-623 DKEIGGKL
+623 DKEISGKL
-631 AITARQLRQADLV
+631 AITAHQLKQADLI
-644 VRNLTLDASGTEKQH
+644 VRQLTLDASGREKQH

-664 MDGEPVSGGLTLAGS
+664 IDGEPVSGGLTLAGS

-709 ALNLLAEKQEIT
+709 SLDLLAEKQQVT
-721 IGSHCWINPNA
+721 IGSHCWVNPNA
-732 QLCVPKAIT
+732 QICVPKAIT

-772 VFTGDANASWTSKGG
+772 VFTGDATATWTAKGG

-792 VNLKGQGVAL
+792 VNLKGQGVGL
-802 KQNLEGT
+802 KQNVDGT

-819 LNAGINNGKA
+819 LNAGVNNGKA

-844 GNVHVA
+844 GNVNVS
-850 DLERKRQLSGNV
+850 DLEKKRQLSGNI

-882 QGSIGAQLRLG
+882 QGQVGANLRLG
-893 GNAQSPLLF
+893 GNVQSPLLF

-907 NQLKVVGHWIPFD
+907 NQLKVTGHWIPFD

-927 VNFNGATSDL
+927 INFDGATSDL
-937 GGRIETPE
+937 AGRIETPE

-954 DWRKLDEWRAVVA
+954 DWRKLDEWRAVIA

-985 NPDLVFEAGPHLLKL
+985 NPDLVFEAGPNLLKL

-1012 VQDLPESAISAS
+1012 VQEIPESAVSAS
-1024 SDEVMLNDDLQ
+1024 SDEVMLDKDLQ
-1035 PIAPKE
+1035 PIAPKQS
-1041 TSIPIQSNLAIN
+1041 SIPIQSNLAIN

-1071 MLKVNQNKQGLGLNG
+1071 TLKVNQDKQGLGLNG
-1086 QIDIPKGE
+1086 QVDIPRGE
-1094 FKAYGQDLQ
+1094 FRAYGQDLI

-1124 IRNPENTANNVIA
+1124 IRNPDNTADNVIA

-1156 AFTQQ
+1156 AKTQQ
-1161 EALSYLLRGE
+1161 EALSYLLRGQ
-1171 GLDKSGDAD
+1171 GLESGDSD
-1180 SSQMTAMLIGLGV
+1180 SAQMTAMLIGLGV

-1201 RIGETFG
+1201 SIGETFG

>member
-7 WTVLTLLVI
+7 WIALTLLII
-16 ILLVFGALAWVLGT
+16 ILLTFGALAWILGT
-30 QSGLHFAINSAT
+30 QSGLHFAINSAA
-42 RWVPGLTINNVNGG
+42 RWVPGLEIQDVNGG
-56 WQDLRLTGVGYE
+56 WKDLHLTGVEYQ
-68 MPGVNVNAGEI
+68 MPGVNVNVGEL
-79 SLGLRVACLTD
+79 SLGLRLACLTD
-90 KQVCIDTLGTRNVV
+90 KQVCIDNLGTKDVV

-136 SLSLENTQVNID
+136 SLSLENTHVKID

-163 EGRQI
+163 EGRQV
-168 TLKPTTIDNLLVAL
+168 TLKSTLIDNLLVAL

-187 PIVDGENSS
+187 EGSI
-196 EALAP
+196 EAVA
-201 QGTAE
+201 QEVKQVATAE
-206 SSVKV
+206 PKA
-211 RVEPETSAEKEQ
+211 EPTTQEEKEK
-223 ALADTIKA
+223 ALADTIKE
-231 IFAKPLLTELPEII
+231 IFAKPLLAELPEII
-245 IPVDVN
+245 IPVDVKI
-251 VEGIEGKQLQV
+251 EGIEGKQLQV
-262 TGDAP
+262 TGDTP

-273 SFKANTQGKQVN
+273 VLQAETQDKHIS
-285 LTKLTVDAP
+285 LTQFAVDAP
-294 EGEVS
+294 EGEITLS
-299 LNGAITLDKQWP
+299 GGITLDKQWP
-311 VTLDVNAVVRD
+311 VNLDINGAIRD
-322 VAGLEDFKDQKII
+322 VAGLEDFKDQKIT

-342 LDELKLVLSLTGTV
+342 LDELKLALSLTGAV

-386 TGDIQYQ
+386 TGDVQYQ
-393 LNGTRLRLNGQT
+393 LDGTRLRLNGQT

-426 MLDAKGN
+426 TLDAKGN

-463 SWNALLTLSGINSA
+463 SWNALLTISGINTA
-477 KQYPDVP
+477 KQYPDIP

-503 LRIPEITLDG
+503 LRVPEITLDG
-513 NIKNNLIKAR
+513 SVKNNIIKAR

-535 IPQLKLILGKNNLNV
+535 IPQLKLILGKNNLDI

-556 KWALDAD
+556 KWALDAN

-595 IADINAQGIKWQDQV
+595 IADINAQGIQWQDQV
-610 SVESITIKGDVQA
+610 SVESVTIKGDVTS

-631 AITARQLRQADLV
+631 AITARQLRQADLII
-644 VRNLTLDASGTEKQH
+644 RNLALNASGTEKQH

-664 MDGEPVSGGLTLAGS
+664 VEGEPVSGGLTLAGS

-709 ALNLLAEKQEIT
+709 ALNLLAEKQEVT
-721 IGSHCWINPNA
+721 IGSHCWVNPNA

-772 VFTGDANASWTSKGG
+772 VFTGDATATWNSKGG

-819 LNAGINNGKA
+819 LNADINNGKA
-829 TLQWLI
+829 SLQWLI
-835 SIAGNGNFK
+835 SIVGNGDFK
-844 GNVHVA
+844 GNVHVS

-893 GNAQSPLLF
+893 GSAQSPLLF
-902 GHFGI
+902 GQFGI
-907 NQLKVVGHWIPFD
+907 NQLKVAGHWIPFD

-927 VNFNGATSDL
+927 ISFNGATSDL

-1012 VQDLPESAISAS
+1012 VQDLPESAVSAS

-1071 MLKVNQNKQGLGLNG
+1071 MLKVDQSKQGLGLNG

-1180 SSQMTAMLIGLGV
+1180 SAQMTAMLIGLGV